1 MYSPLPIHLP
11 KQPYKILYYSIGRVI
26 LAKIQLKLTLYLPRL
41 KCSITEKNT
50 IQSTAELKIIFNVKG
65 MNHG

>member
-1 MYSPLPIHLP
+1 M
-11 KQPYKILYYSIGRVI
+11 I
-26 LAKIQLKLTLYLPRL
+26 LAKIQRKLTLYLPRL
-41 KCSITEKNT
+41 NCSISEKNT